1 MTDQQAIDPDEN
13 KTEPTIGLTEELG
26 DLGKNLVGILRAA
39 WDRPERQKL
48 QQEIEGGLSELGNT
62 LRREAKAV
70 SENPVSQK
78 IRTEVGDLGSRVRSG
93 EVEGKVRDE
102 MVSALHIVN
111 LELEKLAGILAVSEA
126 ESTSEENTTS
136 VDFAAVSNISEAE
149 TPGEMSEINQ
159 PHAEGTAEPS
169 SIEPTGPAVE
179 GQEADATPTTDQ
191 PAEE

>member
-102 MVSALHIVN
+102 MVTALHIVN
-111 LELEKLAGILAVSEA
+111 LELEKLASLLAVSEA
-126 ESTSEENTTS
+126 ESTPEENTTS
-136 VDFAAVSNISEAE
+136 VDFAAVSNIPEAE

-159 PHAEGTAEPS
+159 PHAEGTVEPS

-179 GQEADATPTTDQ
+179 EQEAGVTPMTDQ